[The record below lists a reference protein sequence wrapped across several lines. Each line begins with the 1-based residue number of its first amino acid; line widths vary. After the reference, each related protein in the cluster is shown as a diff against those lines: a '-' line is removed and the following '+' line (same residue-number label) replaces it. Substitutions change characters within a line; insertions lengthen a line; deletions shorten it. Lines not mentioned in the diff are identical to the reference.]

1 MNTEDRMSWWRYML
15 LGGIALLL
23 FLPLAY
29 YFGQSKPV
37 TGAVTFF
44 YNDQIE
50 NQPVYVVVVLDDSGT
65 VQARAPDNFQYRKG
79 HRVLLNER
87 TNVWG
92 GKTYQ
97 FLKYLN

>member
-1 MNTEDRMSWWRYML
+1 MSWWRYVL

-37 TGAVTFF
+37 TGTVTFF

-50 NQPVYVVVVLDDSGT
+50 NQPVYVVVVLDDGGT

-79 HRVLLNER
+79 QRVLLNER
-87 TNVWG
+87 TSVWG

-97 FLKYLN
+97 CLKYLN